1 MKQDSFLFCKF
12 HFFIYIDESIIA
24 HCLIIKLV
32 LIMKLFSSFSRRSI
46 NSNGYGNFIRY
57 LRHNVRV
64 LSAPRILEIQGTC

>member
-1 MKQDSFLFCKF
+1 
-12 HFFIYIDESIIA
+12 
-24 HCLIIKLV
+24 
-32 LIMKLFSSFSRRSI
+32 MKLFSSFSRRSI